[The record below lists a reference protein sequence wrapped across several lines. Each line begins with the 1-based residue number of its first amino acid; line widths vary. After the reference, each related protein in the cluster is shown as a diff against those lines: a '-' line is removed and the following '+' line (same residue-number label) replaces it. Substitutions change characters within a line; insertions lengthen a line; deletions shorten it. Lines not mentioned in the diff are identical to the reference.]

1 VALFPPFRF
10 RAARR
15 ARSRVAL
22 FAGALT
28 WLAGAAGARAQTT
41 ASGAACFPAC
51 RAGYLCHEGQCVSAC
66 NPPCGVG
73 ETCTAAGECRAAVL
87 IAPAPPE
94 SETPSAL
101 PPPNA
106 VQTTADPG
114 WARGASYL
122 GFVSAGVD
130 VALTAAVIA
139 TNPHQPGRSRTIG
152 SWAIAVFG
160 MTVPVTALGGASART
175 HPAVVGR
182 PRLRIASWVTY
193 AAALADSAYLLS
205 RSRIAVIDNRYVVG
219 AGLLGTL
226 STIGFALDAHA
237 SASQAEAVRA
247 SAPSQPSLGL
257 AMTANGAL
265 VPTWGWAGAF

>member
-1 VALFPPFRF
+1 MIPRFRF

-28 WLAGAAGARAQTT
+28 LLAGASAARAQT
-41 ASGAACFPAC
+41 ADCFPSC
-51 RAGYLCHEGQCVSAC
+51 RTGYLCHEGQCVSAC
-66 NPPCGVG
+66 NPACGAN
-73 ETCTAAGECRAAVL
+73 ETCTAAGECRSPVFV
-87 IAPAPPE
+87 APAPAE
-94 SETPSAL
+94 SDAPGFAPASGAAPTP
-101 PPPNA
+101 
-106 VQTTADPG
+106 TADPG
-114 WARGASYL
+114 WARGAAYF
-122 GFVSAGVD
+122 GFVSAAVD
-130 VALTAAVIA
+130 VGLTTAIIA

-160 MTVPVTALGGASART
+160 VTVPLTALGGASART
-175 HPAVVGR
+175 NPAVVGR
-182 PRLRIASWVTY
+182 PRLRIASWVSY
-193 AAALADSAYLLS
+193 ALALGDSAYLLS

-226 STIGFALDAHA
+226 STIGFSLDAYT

-247 SAPSQPSLGL
+247 AAKQPALSMGL
-257 AMTANGAL
+257 AVTANGAF

>member
-1 VALFPPFRF
+1 MARVRVGVGAVVALLMGAS
-10 RAARR
+10 AARV
-15 ARSRVAL
+15 S
-22 FAGALT
+22 
-28 WLAGAAGARAQTT
+28 AAPIE
-41 ASGAACFPAC
+41 AACFPAC

-66 NPPCGVG
+66 NPPCAAG
-73 ETCTAAGECRAAVL
+73 ESCTAAGECRSAVL
-87 IAPAPPE
+87 VAPMPAE
-94 SETPSAL
+94 SEMPNPLQPT
-101 PPPNA
+101 NA
-106 VQTTADPG
+106 VPTTADPG
-114 WARGASYL
+114 WARGASYF

-130 VALTAAVIA
+130 VALTAAIIA

-182 PRLRIASWVTY
+182 PRLRIASWAAY
-193 AAALADSAYLLS
+193 ALALADSAYLLS
-205 RSRIAVIDNRYVVG
+205 RSRIAVIDNRTVVG

-247 SAPSQPSLGL
+247 SAVSRPSLGL
-257 AMTANGAL
+257 AMTATGAL
-265 VPTWGWAGAF
+265 VSVWGWAGAF